1 MGHHWPRLAKGKK
14 ALKNAENAQK
24 TLAID
29 LSITTVR
36 ALLLRAEMSLDPTQL
51 ILLAQ
56 QGQSQ
61 SQGSP
66 IGMIGYMGIFF
77 VLMYFLFIRPQKLQ
91 AKKQKEMQDNLKSGA
106 SVVTRGGVVGTVQS
120 VKDTTVTVRSLESK
134 FEVEKHAIERVINN
148 NSDLK
153 TDNK

>member
-1 MGHHWPRLAKGKK
+1 
-14 ALKNAENAQK
+14 
-24 TLAID
+24 
-29 LSITTVR
+29 
-36 ALLLRAEMSLDPTQL
+36 MSDDPTQL

-56 QGQSQ
+56 GQEPP
-61 SQGSP
+61 QGSP
-66 IGMIGYMGIFF
+66 MGMFGYMAIFF
-77 VLMYFLFIRPQKLQ
+77 VLMYFLFIRPQRLQ

-134 FEVEKHAIERVINN
+134 FEVEKHAIERVITN
-148 NSDLK
+148 NSDSK

>member
-1 MGHHWPRLAKGKK
+1 MGHHWPRSAKGKK

-56 QGQSQ
+56 QGQTQ

-66 IGMIGYMGIFF
+66 MGMFVPMILMVVIF
-77 VLMYFLFIRPQKLQ
+77 YFLLIRPQQ
-91 AKKQKEMQDNLKSGA
+91 KKATEHKKM
-106 SVVTRGGVVGTVQS
+106 
-120 VKDTTVTVRSLESK
+120 LE
-134 FEVEKHAIERVINN
+134 A
-148 NSDLK
+148 L
-153 TDNK
+153 